1 MLLTGFEGR
10 TVVVTGAAGGI
21 GTAICHTLAAAGARL
36 MAVDRDPEA
45 LDRLVRSIPS
55 ATVAGAAVDVTE
67 DGTAEDVLD
76 RAELRLGPVSGLV
89 NAAGVLRAGSA
100 LTCPDDDWNTLLRV
114 NATGVFAWTRA
125 AARRMV
131 PRRGGAIVTVASN
144 AIGVPRSGMAAYS
157 ASKAAAAA
165 FTLSLGLEVAQH
177 GVRCNVVCPGTTDT
191 PMLDVLGPDSTGHAL
206 TGNPA
211 AFRVGIPLGRVATP
225 QDIADSIAYL
235 LSDQARHITMHSLYV
250 DGGAALH
257 G

>member
-100 LTCPDDDWNTLLRV
+100 LTCPDDDWDTLLRV

-125 AARRMV
+125 AARRWWDRIRELVVTMPY
-131 PRRGGAIVTVASN
+131 PRQHFASLL
-144 AIGVPRSGMAAYS
+144 R
-157 ASKAAAAA
+157 
-165 FTLSLGLEVAQH
+165 
-177 GVRCNVVCPGTTDT
+177 R
-191 PMLDVLGPDSTGHAL
+191 TGF
-206 TGNPA
+206 PE
-211 AFRVGIPLGRVATP
+211 
-225 QDIADSIAYL
+225 IADEALRIL
-235 LSDQARHITMHSLYV
+235 PDPVDKDQIPAFLAPYAISTDELVNRM
-250 DGGAALH
+250 GAEI
-257 G
+257 